1 MAQRSVNVQERK
13 KAVKTGPQI
22 AQLAREQ
29 VTQLT
34 GMVFETVSGLR
45 HDPDGWHVSVEILE
59 MKRIPAGTDVL
70 GSYETL
76 LDDDGMLVT
85 CKRARRYF
93 REERMS
99 D

>member
-1 MAQRSVNVQERK
+1 
-13 KAVKTGPQI
+13 VKNGPQI

-29 VTQLT
+29 VMQLT
-34 GMVFETVSGLR
+34 GMGVETISGLR
-45 HDPDGWHVSVEILE
+45 HEDDGWHVNVEILE

-76 LDDDGMLVT
+76 LDDDGILVT

-99 D
+99 E